1 MKWQKTE
8 NDMERQKNREGFG
21 YQKNSVGHREAER
34 QRRTWSGRKT
44 EKDIERQKNREGDG
58 EAERYRMI

>member
-1 MKWQKTE
+1 
-8 NDMERQKNREGFG
+8 MERQKNREGFG
-21 YQKNSVGHREAER
+21 YQKNSVGHGEAER

-58 EAERYRMI
+58 EAERHRMI